1 MNMLEQ
7 VLDLFQKFVVI
18 GGALWLAWGAIV
30 AGIGLKDSNGPD
42 IKSGLWQVVGG
53 GMIIA
58 AGALFGAVAL

>member
-1 MNMLEQ
+1 MLEQ

-42 IKSGLWQVVGG
+42 IKSGQWQVVGG

-58 AGALFGAVAL
+58 AGAWCGAVAL